1 MSAFDP
7 MAAAVDWLDAYR
19 ANDLSIDDLYTD
31 DARILCGCGT
41 EKALSCSQDRMSY
54 WRARFVDKPA
64 RDLIDISDRGGDVVA
79 ITYRTAVDVVEAI
92 LSFDAKSGLISLHR
106 CGPL

>member
-7 MAAAVDWLDAYR
+7 MASAVDWLDAYR

-31 DARILCGCGT
+31 DALILCGCGG
-41 EKALSCSQDRMSY
+41 EKAVSGSQNRKSY
-54 WRARFVDKPA
+54 WSARFVEKPA
-64 RDLIDISDRGGDVVA
+64 GDLIDLSERGGDVVA
-79 ITYRTAVDVVEAI
+79 VTYRTSVDVVQAI
-92 LSFDAKSGLISLHR
+92 LSFDAGSGLISLHR

>member
-19 ANDLSIDDLYTD
+19 AHDLSIDDLYTD
-31 DARILCGCGT
+31 DAQILCGCGT
-41 EKALSCSQDRMSY
+41 EKALSGSQERKPY

-64 RDLIDISDRGGDVVA
+64 QDLIDISDRGGDVVT
-79 ITYRTAVDVVEAI
+79 ITYRTAVDVVQAI
-92 LSFDAKSGLISLHR
+92 LSFDAESGLISLHR